1 MIAPR
6 VSFGLERARQAIK
19 WQKTMMISF
28 IVILHC
34 APFTNLAPLPNSEN
48 QENPSG
54 VIQTVETLGRTV
66 GGLKDDA
73 KSSAVWHDSKHLKG
87 DDLKYFAS
95 DSVSQSRGV
104 DDHPPSTGY
113 IYWPHY
119 FHVKRPTVTHQE
131 LLARDDLLT
140 KSIHNNPN
148 FEALDREHARIQA
161 SLLKQAEG
169 IELLQ
174 IEWKDRLVREFKK
187 GGTHTGLRRLRQV
200 ITKETQGQLRTELL
214 EDVKLAEQDFE
225 LKGWWFKLVNF
236 FLYLFER
243 EKWRKEN
250 ISMKL
255 SKLRRNFQN
264 SKALSNDN
272 EWTAINR
279 LSILESRGFDFS
291 DRQAQLIENMS
302 AGNSQLTSDD
312 KSLITEISCQTVTQR
327 QLMRIESLKESYSAT
342 TEGEP
347 THKMMVKIV
356 EALDQLQENI
366 RQGEVW
372 HKSEIELL
380 STMETLKDVH
390 EFSSVNGLNLDRKT
404 KRVLRNL
411 LVERNKSEQKSSRMK
426 AFSILDMDLKLSLHE
441 ELVLDKLRE
450 HKINPKPDLTPGQKE
465 TIKDRA
471 NEYDIQLE
479 RIREFH
485 KNTHLIETARN
496 HLQDRE
502 KFENPSSQALSE
514 RTRYGYAYKA
524 LQAMKTRGITLTAKE
539 ETLLDQLKSASKL
552 EDLDKNEIEKF
563 AIEHILIKKINNCH
577 YLRIIANQLA
587 HSNAEFLVPQNEK
600 NKEFPIIFKNEELEE
615 ISRLRTLSR
624 DDNDDQEFLNATKF
638 VKILTILNRVDYRAK
653 LTRFELENPK
663 SIRIQQAIHK
673 NKNNRLEACKAEFLK
688 MQAIPS
694 EFQRITNFLIDAL
707 QVKCK

>member
-19 WQKTMMISF
+19 WQKTIMISF

-73 KSSAVWHDSKHLKG
+73 KSSAVWRDSKHMKG
-87 DDLKYFAS
+87 DDLKDFAS

-104 DDHPPSTGY
+104 DDPPSTGY

-119 FHVKRPTVTHQE
+119 FHVKRPTVSHQE

-187 GGTHTGLRRLRQV
+187 GGTM
-200 ITKETQGQLRTELL
+200 
-214 EDVKLAEQDFE
+214 
-225 LKGWWFKLVNF
+225 LVC
-236 FLYLFER
+236 R
-243 EKWRKEN
+243 KWRNEN
-250 ISMKL
+250 ISMKV
-255 SKLRRNFQN
+255 SKLRGNFQN
-264 SKALSNDN
+264 PNALSNDE

-291 DRQAQLIENMS
+291 DREAQLIENMS
-302 AGNSQLTSDD
+302 AGNSHLTSDN

-342 TEGEP
+342 PDGEP
-347 THKMMVKIV
+347 THKMMVRIV

-390 EFSSVNGLNLDRKT
+390 EFPSVNGLNLDRKT

-411 LVERNKSEQKSSRMK
+411 LVERKKSEQKASRMK

-450 HKINPKPDLTPGQKE
+450 HKINPKLDLTPGQKE

-514 RTRYGYAYKA
+514 RTRYRYAYKA
-524 LQAMKTRGITLTAKE
+524 LQAMKTRGIALTAKE

-563 AIEHILIKKINNCH
+563 AIEHILIKEINNCH

-624 DDNDDQEFLNATKF
+624 DDYDDQEFLNETKF

-673 NKNNRLEACKAEFLK
+673 NKNNRLEACKSEFLK

-707 QVKCK
+707 HMIKRK